1 MNNAGISETTGSLPD
16 LEKSG
21 KMLLLQSDIDQF
33 NQGILSERIKTVWGL
48 TWAQLQEAIK
58 EGNFEILQG

>member
-1 MNNAGISETTGSLPD
+1 MNNAGISETTGNLPD